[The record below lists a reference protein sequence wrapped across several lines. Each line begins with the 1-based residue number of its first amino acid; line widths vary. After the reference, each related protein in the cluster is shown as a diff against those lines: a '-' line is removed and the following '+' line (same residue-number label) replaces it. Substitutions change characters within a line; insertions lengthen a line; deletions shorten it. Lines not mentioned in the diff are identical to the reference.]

1 MKPTGLQAH
10 FQTGNWKEWENTFIQ
25 ASEPLAFCS
34 CFHIFNFWSSPQVAM
49 ISQAEPTLLHQ
60 ATSLTQS
67 SWAGWP
73 SSAIISNLDEFA
85 FSYHILTL
93 WSIPPV
99 TSLFAT
105 RLTLWLSAPVIYS
118 KFSANKRHGSVA
130 GPQLRPVI
138 LPSWAFIALCCHYSP
153 SPLDIKWT
161 LPSAEPAA
169 RWSPYS
175 QGHHCSVLTDESASK
190 L

>member
-10 FQTGNWKEWENTFIQ
+10 FQTGNWKECENTFIQ

-99 TSLFAT
+99 TSLFGT
-105 RLTLWLSAPVIYS
+105 KLTLWLSAPVIYS

-138 LPSWAFIALCCHYSP
+138 LPSCAFIALCCHYSP

-175 QGHHCSVLTDESASK
+175 QGHHWSVLTDESASK